1 MRLLFPLR
9 MRRFALLSLLI
20 LLSAVST
27 YLLVSAARLPSYAS
41 RTTPETSQF
50 TKLTANEDTNL
61 TRFTHYWLL
70 SNAPDQQYLA
80 IYAPHGANIT
90 FSGTNPQPVTISVG
104 SGEVLTV
111 HPVELGYNTTWFFMD
126 IHSSAPILCTGVA
139 ECISTNGPSVGGCIH
154 AWLPDYPLSTELI
167 AKAGT
172 GVYDDFIV
180 IYAPSEAH
188 VCLKL
193 YTPDGDVLI
202 RNVTVSGIAA
212 YYCPDLFDG
221 AWGILRISSDIPI
234 AAIWTDNPTT
244 GSASRD
250 QSCIHYGQPAEPYRM
265 ALATEL
271 VHNVRFQ
278 SICLYTPV
286 TNTISVYNQSGQL
299 VSRLS
304 VNGDRAV
311 RCTLSEC
318 LTSLGTYFGIIKTS
332 KPAYRPAPFGKL
344 ANVYRDNFAFFA
356 PKTLNPKLTIWANR
370 SSTVILKEL
379 FSNKSVSLT
388 IQAYNYTVIF
398 LNQILNISDSDAPL
412 LVAVLSDT
420 PILCEFFAEDVHG
433 SYHLRPYPAALII
446 SEGGGGEASV
456 ASDVIVAIGS
466 PADDSRIN
474 TRDVL
479 VHWVAYPMDLVNH
492 FEVRL
497 DAEAWIDTGL
507 NTTFVFC
514 NVSEGEHAVAVRAYD
529 LNGSYAYDVTY
540 FIVDLTAPW
549 VEIVQPENGSS
560 IHHDHVTVT
569 WVAGDPGSSW
579 IDHFEVRCDTS
590 DWIYVGRRHSYKFT
604 DLSSGWHVFTVR
616 AYDPAGN
623 YAEDSVWVYVKHHH
637 SPALYYLPLL
647 TALIPAT
654 AFVIAYRRKRF

>member
-27 YLLVSAARLPSYAS
+27 YLLVFAARLPSYAS

-90 FSGTNPQPVTISVG
+90 FSGTNPQPVTINAEPG
-104 SGEVLTV
+104 QMLTV
-111 HPVELGYNTTWFFMD
+111 YPAELGYNTTWFFMD
-126 IHSSAPILCTGVA
+126 IRSSEPILCIGIA
-139 ECISTNGPSVGGCIH
+139 ECVSTNGPSVGGCFH
-154 AWLPDYPLSTELI
+154 AWLPNYPLSTELI
-167 AKAGT
+167 VKVGS
-172 GVYDDFIV
+172 GVYDDFIT

-193 YTPDGDVLI
+193 YTPDGDTLV

-212 YYCPDLFDG
+212 YYCPDLFG
-221 AWGILRISSDIPI
+221 GVYGILRISSDMPI
-234 AAIWTDNPTT
+234 AAIWTDNPISS
-244 GSASRD
+244 SASRD
-250 QSCIHYGQPAEPYRM
+250 QTHIRYGQPAEPYER

-271 VHNVRFQ
+271 VHNVRFP
-278 SICLYTPV
+278 SICLYTPFP
-286 TNTISVYNQSGQL
+286 NSISIYDQKGQL
-299 VSRLS
+299 VGYSS
-304 VNGDRAV
+304 TSGDRAV
-311 RCTLSEC
+311 RCTLSDC
-318 LTSLGTYFGIIKTS
+318 LTSLNTYFGIIKTS
-332 KPAYRPAPFGKL
+332 APAFRPAPFGKL
-344 ANVYRDNFAFFA
+344 ANIYRDNFVFFA
-356 PKTLNPKLTIWANR
+356 PKTLNPKLTIWTNQ
-370 SSTVILKEL
+370 STTVVLKEL

-388 IQAYNYTVIF
+388 IQPYNYTVIY
-398 LNQILNISDSDAPL
+398 LNQTFGVTSPNTPL
-412 LVAVLSDT
+412 LVAVLSEV
-420 PILCEFFAEDVHG
+420 PILCEFFADNVHLG
-433 SYHLRPYPAALII
+433 YHVRPYPANLVI
-446 SEGGGGEASV
+446 SEGGGEAPA
-456 ASDVIVAIGS
+456 ASDIIVAIGS

-479 VHWVAYPMDLVNH
+479 VHWVAYPMDLVDH

-507 NTTFVFC
+507 NTTFVFH

-560 IHHDHVTVT
+560 VHHDHVTVT